1 MKKLLLLLLAV
12 ILMTVANGSGIR
24 SSEPNPTNSINRS
37 ISLKEFVR
45 LTPKDYEKLTG
56 KKLKMKEKIGLKL
69 LQWKVKRKMKS
80 EATPQQRK
88 LGRIS
93 MIFGIVALGF
103 LFIPVGIFGLLAIGL
118 AIGALVLGIK
128 STKGNSNTPGIIG
141 IVLGSLVLLL
151 VLIIIAAVIGGAVFY

>member
-12 ILMTVANGSGIR
+12 TLNVVVHGSGI
-24 SSEPNPTNSINRS
+24 SSSKPSSTNPINRS
-37 ISLKEFVR
+37 ISLKEFVK

-56 KKLKMKEKIGLKL
+56 KKLKLKEKIGLKL
-69 LQWKVKRKMKS
+69 LQWKAKRKMQS

-103 LFIPVGIFGLLAIGL
+103 LFIPVAIFALLALGL
-118 AIGALVLGIK
+118 AIGALVLGLK
-128 STKGNSNTPGIIG
+128 STKGNSNAPGIIG
-141 IVLGSLVLLL
+141 IVLGCLV
-151 VLIIIAAVIGGAVFY
+151 IAVFLIAVVAVLAGAAFY

>member
-1 MKKLLLLLLAV
+1 
-12 ILMTVANGSGIR
+12 
-24 SSEPNPTNSINRS
+24 
-37 ISLKEFVR
+37 
-45 LTPKDYEKLTG
+45 
-56 KKLKMKEKIGLKL
+56 
-69 LQWKVKRKMKS
+69 MKS

-103 LFIPVGIFGLLAIGL
+103 LFIPVGIFGILAIGL

-151 VLIIIAAVIGGAVFY
+151 VLIIIAAVIGGAAFY